1 MLKQGGGKS
10 IFGRKSWNERYF
22 VLRGGQLA
30 YYRDRAAFLGGA
42 HPLKGTVFD
51 VANCTVSLTS
61 RDGERRL
68 TVKPDHFAAGPHE
81 LSLLP
86 TKPDSLGSF
95 DGWVDVLNPIN
106 PESPRV
112 TFAR

>member
-1 MLKQGGGKS
+1 MFPSQS
-10 IFGRKSWNERYF
+10 
-22 VLRGGQLA
+22 
-30 YYRDRAAFLGGA
+30 
-42 HPLKGTVFD
+42 
-51 VANCTVSLTS
+51 S
-61 RDGERRL
+61 RDGD
-68 TVKPDHFAAGPHE
+68 PDVGAKKQHFAAGPHE